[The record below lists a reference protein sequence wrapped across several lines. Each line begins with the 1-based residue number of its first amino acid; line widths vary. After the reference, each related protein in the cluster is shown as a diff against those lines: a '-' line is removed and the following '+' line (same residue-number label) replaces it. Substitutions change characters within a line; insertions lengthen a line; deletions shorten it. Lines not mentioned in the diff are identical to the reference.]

1 MYKFILIFLYSTSF
15 FCICDIIILSVFV
28 FEIQFYYKET
38 KNDCRRTIK
47 GLKLISGNLGVHR
60 EISTVTVVDT
70 PDGFQWLKGNE
81 VVITTT
87 YALEKTPNSFLDFIS
102 KLLSRNISALIV
114 KSDRYIKVIPE
125 NAKKLCDEKAL
136 PLIYCPAIY
145 AFTDIINPTLSG
157 IISKQA
163 EQLKES
169 SKIHESFLELAI
181 NDRSIHQ
188 ILQTLSTLIQ
198 EPTAYVDT
206 VFHKVYFSENVSED
220 SLYLKGLSYEIILN
234 EYREKYQ
241 CIDVVN
247 KEQKFGYI
255 MLLSDRSDRTY
266 PDTDSNIYK
275 TAIEYAS
282 IVIILRMQIRISNR
296 MIEEKYY
303 SSFVGDLMLNNVK
316 TREEINTRAHL
327 YGWNLDGG
335 GFVAIIDINNIKK
348 YYLRNLDT
356 GTNEKLQKYTD
367 QIFDTSIKY
376 IKQAFPS
383 TIYYSQSDFIAF
395 LITGKL
401 PVSARKTLADTFS
414 QIQHSLLNAVPF
426 TISMGV
432 GMYVDDIINI
442 HNSYQQAKQV
452 IQTVYQIQQFNRL
465 FFYDQ
470 IGIYRLLFSI
480 SSNNEAIEFCDKY
493 VKPLQQYDD
502 QHHANLIETL
512 QSIINCGWNLK
523 LASEKL
529 FLHYNSVKY
538 RFQKICD
545 LLEIDLR
552 DNSRHTEIELA
563 LKIYLIQKNQI

>member
-1 MYKFILIFLYSTSF
+1 MTVEELLQ
-15 FCICDIIILSVFV
+15 LP
-28 FEIQFYYKET
+28 
-38 KNDCRRTIK
+38 TIK

-70 PDGFQWLKGNE
+70 LDGFQWLKGNE

-87 YALEKTPNSFLDFIS
+87 YALEKTPNAFLDFIS

-206 VFHKVYFSENVSED
+206 VFHKIYFSENVSED

>member
-1 MYKFILIFLYSTSF
+1 MTVEELLQ
-15 FCICDIIILSVFV
+15 LP
-28 FEIQFYYKET
+28 
-38 KNDCRRTIK
+38 TIK

-87 YALEKTPNSFLDFIS
+87 YALEKTPNAFLDFIS

-181 NDRSIHQ
+181 NDHSIHQ

-442 HNSYQQAKQV
+442 HNSYQQAKQI
-452 IQTVYQIQQFNRL
+452 IQTIYQIQQFNRL

>member
-1 MYKFILIFLYSTSF
+1 MTVEELLQ
-15 FCICDIIILSVFV
+15 LP
-28 FEIQFYYKET
+28 
-38 KNDCRRTIK
+38 TIK

-87 YALEKTPNSFLDFIS
+87 YALEKTPNAFLDFIS

-316 TREEINTRAHL
+316 TREEINTRAYL

>member
-1 MYKFILIFLYSTSF
+1 MTVEELLQ
-15 FCICDIIILSVFV
+15 LP
-28 FEIQFYYKET
+28 
-38 KNDCRRTIK
+38 TIK

-145 AFTDIINPTLSG
+145 TFADIINPTLSG

-327 YGWNLDGG
+327 YGWDLDGG

-348 YYLRNLDT
+348 YYLRDLDT

-367 QIFDTSIKY
+367 RIFDTSIKC

>member
-1 MYKFILIFLYSTSF
+1 MTVEELLQ
-15 FCICDIIILSVFV
+15 LP
-28 FEIQFYYKET
+28 
-38 KNDCRRTIK
+38 TIK

-87 YALEKTPNSFLDFIS
+87 YALEKTPNAFLDFIS

-348 YYLRNLDT
+348 YYLRDLDT

-367 QIFDTSIKY
+367 RIFDTSIKC

-414 QIQHSLLNAVPF
+414 QIQHSLLNTVPF

-493 VKPLQQYDD
+493 IKPLQQYDD

>member
-1 MYKFILIFLYSTSF
+1 MTVEELLQ
-15 FCICDIIILSVFV
+15 LP
-28 FEIQFYYKET
+28 
-38 KNDCRRTIK
+38 TIK

-87 YALEKTPNSFLDFIS
+87 YALEKTPNAFLDFIS

-234 EYREKYQ
+234 EYQEKYQ
-241 CIDVVN
+241 CINVVN

-395 LITGKL
+395 LIIGKL
-401 PVSARKTLADTFS
+401 PVSARKTLSDTFS

>member
-1 MYKFILIFLYSTSF
+1 MTVEELLQ
-15 FCICDIIILSVFV
+15 LP
-28 FEIQFYYKET
+28 
-38 KNDCRRTIK
+38 TIK

-87 YALEKTPNSFLDFIS
+87 YALEKTPNAFLDFIS

-563 LKIYLIQKNQI
+563 LKIYLIQGYRTKRVDG

>member
-1 MYKFILIFLYSTSF
+1 MTVEELLQ
-15 FCICDIIILSVFV
+15 LP
-28 FEIQFYYKET
+28 
-38 KNDCRRTIK
+38 TIK

-87 YALEKTPNSFLDFIS
+87 YALEKTPNAFLDFIS

-234 EYREKYQ
+234 EYQEKYQ
-241 CIDVVN
+241 CINVVN

-356 GTNEKLQKYTD
+356 GTNEKLQKYTE

-401 PVSARKTLADTFS
+401 PVSTRKTLADTFS

>member
-1 MYKFILIFLYSTSF
+1 MTVEELLQ
-15 FCICDIIILSVFV
+15 LP
-28 FEIQFYYKET
+28 
-38 KNDCRRTIK
+38 TIK

-87 YALEKTPNSFLDFIS
+87 YALEKTPNAFLDFIS

-234 EYREKYQ
+234 EYQEKYQ
-241 CIDVVN
+241 CINVVN

-303 SSFVGDLMLNNVK
+303 SSFEGDLMLNNVK

>member
-1 MYKFILIFLYSTSF
+1 MTVEELLQ
-15 FCICDIIILSVFV
+15 LP
-28 FEIQFYYKET
+28 
-38 KNDCRRTIK
+38 TIK

-87 YALEKTPNSFLDFIS
+87 YALEKTPNAFLDFIS
-102 KLLSRNISALIV
+102 KLLSKNISALIV

-157 IISKQA
+157 IISKLA

>member
-1 MYKFILIFLYSTSF
+1 MTVEELLQ
-15 FCICDIIILSVFV
+15 LP
-28 FEIQFYYKET
+28 
-38 KNDCRRTIK
+38 TIK
-47 GLKLISGNLGVHR
+47 GLKLISGNLGIHR

-87 YALEKTPNSFLDFIS
+87 YALEKTPNAFIDFIS

-145 AFTDIINPTLSG
+145 AFSDIINPTLSG

-169 SKIHESFLELAI
+169 SKIHESFLELAT

-395 LITGKL
+395 LIIGKL
-401 PVSARKTLADTFS
+401 PVSARKTLSDTFS

>member
-1 MYKFILIFLYSTSF
+1 MTVEELLQ
-15 FCICDIIILSVFV
+15 LP
-28 FEIQFYYKET
+28 
-38 KNDCRRTIK
+38 TIK
-47 GLKLISGNLGVHR
+47 GLKLISGNLGIHR

-145 AFTDIINPTLSG
+145 AFADIINPPLSG

-452 IQTVYQIQQFNRL
+452 IQTIYQIQQFNRL

>member
-1 MYKFILIFLYSTSF
+1 MTVEELLQ
-15 FCICDIIILSVFV
+15 LP
-28 FEIQFYYKET
+28 
-38 KNDCRRTIK
+38 TIK

-87 YALEKTPNSFLDFIS
+87 YALEKTPNAFLDFIS

-348 YYLRNLDT
+348 YYLRNLDI

>member
-1 MYKFILIFLYSTSF
+1 MTVEELLQ
-15 FCICDIIILSVFV
+15 LP
-28 FEIQFYYKET
+28 
-38 KNDCRRTIK
+38 TIK

-145 AFTDIINPTLSG
+145 TFADIINPTLSG

-247 KEQKFGYI
+247 KEQKFGHI

>member
-1 MYKFILIFLYSTSF
+1 MTVEELLQ
-15 FCICDIIILSVFV
+15 LP
-28 FEIQFYYKET
+28 
-38 KNDCRRTIK
+38 TIK

-87 YALEKTPNSFLDFIS
+87 YALEKTPNAFLDFIS

-125 NAKKLCDEKAL
+125 NAKKLCDKKAL

-563 LKIYLIQKNQI
+563 LKIYLIQGYRTKRVDG

>member
-1 MYKFILIFLYSTSF
+1 MTVEELLQ
-15 FCICDIIILSVFV
+15 LP
-28 FEIQFYYKET
+28 
-38 KNDCRRTIK
+38 TIK
-47 GLKLISGNLGVHR
+47 GLKLISGNLGIHR

-87 YALEKTPNSFLDFIS
+87 YALEKTPNAFLDFIS

-348 YYLRNLDT
+348 YYLRDLDT

>member
-1 MYKFILIFLYSTSF
+1 MTVEELLQ
-15 FCICDIIILSVFV
+15 LP
-28 FEIQFYYKET
+28 
-38 KNDCRRTIK
+38 TIK

-145 AFTDIINPTLSG
+145 AFADIINTTLSG

-414 QIQHSLLNAVPF
+414 QIHHSLLNAVPF

-452 IQTVYQIQQFNRL
+452 IQTIYQIQQFNRL

-552 DNSRHTEIELA
+552 DNSKHTEIELA

>member
-1 MYKFILIFLYSTSF
+1 MTVEELLQ
-15 FCICDIIILSVFV
+15 LP
-28 FEIQFYYKET
+28 
-38 KNDCRRTIK
+38 TIK

-87 YALEKTPNSFLDFIS
+87 YALEKTPNAFLDFIS

-266 PDTDSNIYK
+266 PDTDSNVYK

>member
-1 MYKFILIFLYSTSF
+1 MTVEELLQ
-15 FCICDIIILSVFV
+15 LP
-28 FEIQFYYKET
+28 
-38 KNDCRRTIK
+38 TIK

-87 YALEKTPNSFLDFIS
+87 YALEKTPNAFLDFIS

-234 EYREKYQ
+234 EYQEKYQ
-241 CIDVVN
+241 CINVVN

-512 QSIINCGWNLK
+512 QSIITCGWNLK

>member
-1 MYKFILIFLYSTSF
+1 M
-15 FCICDIIILSVFV
+15 
-28 FEIQFYYKET
+28 
-38 KNDCRRTIK
+38 
-47 GLKLISGNLGVHR
+47 
-60 EISTVTVVDT
+60 
-70 PDGFQWLKGNE
+70 
-81 VVITTT
+81 ITTT

-145 AFTDIINPTLSG
+145 AFADIINPTLSG

-523 LASEKL
+523 LTSEKL

>member
-1 MYKFILIFLYSTSF
+1 MTVEELLQ
-15 FCICDIIILSVFV
+15 LP
-28 FEIQFYYKET
+28 
-38 KNDCRRTIK
+38 TIK

-70 PDGFQWLKGNE
+70 PDGFQRLKGNE

-87 YALEKTPNSFLDFIS
+87 YALEKTPNAFLDFIS

>member
-1 MYKFILIFLYSTSF
+1 MTVEELLQ
-15 FCICDIIILSVFV
+15 LP
-28 FEIQFYYKET
+28 
-38 KNDCRRTIK
+38 TIK

-87 YALEKTPNSFLDFIS
+87 YALEKTPNAFLDFIS

-136 PLIYCPAIY
+136 PLIYCTAIY
-145 AFTDIINPTLSG
+145 AFADIINPTLSG

-327 YGWNLDGG
+327 YGWDLDGG

-348 YYLRNLDT
+348 YYLRDLDT

-367 QIFDTSIKY
+367 RIFDTSIKY

>member
-1 MYKFILIFLYSTSF
+1 MTVEELLQ
-15 FCICDIIILSVFV
+15 LP
-28 FEIQFYYKET
+28 
-38 KNDCRRTIK
+38 TIK

-87 YALEKTPNSFLDFIS
+87 YALEKTPNAFLDFIS

-125 NAKKLCDEKAL
+125 NAKKLCDEKAF

-145 AFTDIINPTLSG
+145 AFTDIINPTLSR

-296 MIEEKYY
+296 MIAEKYY

>member
-1 MYKFILIFLYSTSF
+1 MTVEELLQ
-15 FCICDIIILSVFV
+15 LP
-28 FEIQFYYKET
+28 
-38 KNDCRRTIK
+38 TIK

-87 YALEKTPNSFLDFIS
+87 YALEKTPNAFLDFIS

-327 YGWNLDGG
+327 YGWDLDGG

-348 YYLRNLDT
+348 YYLRDLDT

-367 QIFDTSIKY
+367 RIFDTSIKC

>member
-1 MYKFILIFLYSTSF
+1 MTVEELLQ
-15 FCICDIIILSVFV
+15 LP
-28 FEIQFYYKET
+28 
-38 KNDCRRTIK
+38 TIK

-145 AFTDIINPTLSG
+145 AFSDIINPTLSG

>member
-1 MYKFILIFLYSTSF
+1 MTVEELLQ
-15 FCICDIIILSVFV
+15 LP
-28 FEIQFYYKET
+28 
-38 KNDCRRTIK
+38 TIK

-87 YALEKTPNSFLDFIS
+87 YALEKTPNAFLDFIS

-136 PLIYCPAIY
+136 PLIYCPATY
-145 AFTDIINPTLSG
+145 AFADIINPTLSG

-303 SSFVGDLMLNNVK
+303 SSFVCDLMLNNIK

-327 YGWNLDGG
+327 YGWDLDGG

-348 YYLRNLDT
+348 YYLRDLDT

-367 QIFDTSIKY
+367 RIFDTSIRC

-414 QIQHSLLNAVPF
+414 QIQHSLLSAVPF

>member
-1 MYKFILIFLYSTSF
+1 MTVEELLQ
-15 FCICDIIILSVFV
+15 LP
-28 FEIQFYYKET
+28 
-38 KNDCRRTIK
+38 TIK

-136 PLIYCPAIY
+136 PLIYCLAIY
-145 AFTDIINPTLSG
+145 AFADIINPTLSG

-452 IQTVYQIQQFNRL
+452 IQTIYQIQQFNRL

>member
-1 MYKFILIFLYSTSF
+1 MTVEELLQ
-15 FCICDIIILSVFV
+15 LP
-28 FEIQFYYKET
+28 
-38 KNDCRRTIK
+38 TIK

-87 YALEKTPNSFLDFIS
+87 YALEKTPNAFLDFIS

-114 KSDRYIKVIPE
+114 KSDRYMKVIPE

-145 AFTDIINPTLSG
+145 AFADIINPTLSE

-220 SLYLKGLSYEIILN
+220 SLYLKGLSYDIILN

-255 MLLSDRSDRTY
+255 MLLSDRTY

-327 YGWNLDGG
+327 YGWDLDGG

-348 YYLRNLDT
+348 YYLRDLDT
-356 GTNEKLQKYTD
+356 ETNEKLQKYTD
-367 QIFDTSIKY
+367 RIFDTSIKY

-401 PVSARKTLADTFS
+401 PVSARKTLTDTFS

-465 FFYDQ
+465 FFFM
-470 IGIYRLLFSI
+470 IRLESIAYYFLFHPITRRLNS
-480 SSNNEAIEFCDKY
+480 AI
-493 VKPLQQYDD
+493 
-502 QHHANLIETL
+502 NI
-512 QSIINCGWNLK
+512 
-523 LASEKL
+523 
-529 FLHYNSVKY
+529 
-538 RFQKICD
+538 
-545 LLEIDLR
+545 
-552 DNSRHTEIELA
+552 
-563 LKIYLIQKNQI
+563 

>member
-1 MYKFILIFLYSTSF
+1 MTVEELLE
-15 FCICDIIILSVFV
+15 LP
-28 FEIQFYYKET
+28 
-38 KNDCRRTIK
+38 TIK

-87 YALEKTPNSFLDFIS
+87 YALEKTPNAFLDFIS

-145 AFTDIINPTLSG
+145 AFSDIINPTLSG

>member
-1 MYKFILIFLYSTSF
+1 MTVEELLQ
-15 FCICDIIILSVFV
+15 LP
-28 FEIQFYYKET
+28 
-38 KNDCRRTIK
+38 TIK

-87 YALEKTPNSFLDFIS
+87 YALEKTPNAFLDFIS
-102 KLLSRNISALIV
+102 KLLSRNISALII
-114 KSDRYIKVIPE
+114 KLDRYIKVIPE

-220 SLYLKGLSYEIILN
+220 SLYLKGLSYEFILN

-275 TAIEYAS
+275 TVIEYAS

>member
-1 MYKFILIFLYSTSF
+1 MTVEELLQ
-15 FCICDIIILSVFV
+15 LP
-28 FEIQFYYKET
+28 
-38 KNDCRRTIK
+38 TIK

-87 YALEKTPNSFLDFIS
+87 YALEKTPNAFLDFIS

-136 PLIYCPAIY
+136 PLIYCPATY
-145 AFTDIINPTLSG
+145 AFADIINPTLSG

-206 VFHKVYFSENVSED
+206 VFHEVYFSENVSED

-303 SSFVGDLMLNNVK
+303 SSFVCDLMLNNIK

-327 YGWNLDGG
+327 YGWDLDGG

-348 YYLRNLDT
+348 YYLRDLDT

-367 QIFDTSIKY
+367 RIFDTSIKC

-414 QIQHSLLNAVPF
+414 QIQHSLLSAVPF

>member
-1 MYKFILIFLYSTSF
+1 MTVEELLQ
-15 FCICDIIILSVFV
+15 LP
-28 FEIQFYYKET
+28 
-38 KNDCRRTIK
+38 TIK

-145 AFTDIINPTLSG
+145 EFADIINPTLSG

>member
-1 MYKFILIFLYSTSF
+1 MTVEELLQ
-15 FCICDIIILSVFV
+15 LP
-28 FEIQFYYKET
+28 
-38 KNDCRRTIK
+38 TIK

-145 AFTDIINPTLSG
+145 TFADIINPTLSG

>member
-1 MYKFILIFLYSTSF
+1 M
-15 FCICDIIILSVFV
+15 
-28 FEIQFYYKET
+28 
-38 KNDCRRTIK
+38 
-47 GLKLISGNLGVHR
+47 
-60 EISTVTVVDT
+60 
-70 PDGFQWLKGNE
+70 
-81 VVITTT
+81 
-87 YALEKTPNSFLDFIS
+87 
-102 KLLSRNISALIV
+102 
-114 KSDRYIKVIPE
+114 
-125 NAKKLCDEKAL
+125 
-136 PLIYCPAIY
+136 
-145 AFTDIINPTLSG
+145 
-157 IISKQA
+157 
-163 EQLKES
+163 
-169 SKIHESFLELAI
+169 
-181 NDRSIHQ
+181 
-188 ILQTLSTLIQ
+188 QTLSTLIQ

-383 TIYYSQSDFIAF
+383 TIYYSQSD
-395 LITGKL
+395 LL
-401 PVSARKTLADTFS
+401 PF
-414 QIQHSLLNAVPF
+414 
-426 TISMGV
+426 
-432 GMYVDDIINI
+432 
-442 HNSYQQAKQV
+442 
-452 IQTVYQIQQFNRL
+452 
-465 FFYDQ
+465 
-470 IGIYRLLFSI
+470 
-480 SSNNEAIEFCDKY
+480 
-493 VKPLQQYDD
+493 
-502 QHHANLIETL
+502 
-512 QSIINCGWNLK
+512 
-523 LASEKL
+523 
-529 FLHYNSVKY
+529 
-538 RFQKICD
+538 
-545 LLEIDLR
+545 
-552 DNSRHTEIELA
+552 
-563 LKIYLIQKNQI
+563 

>member
-1 MYKFILIFLYSTSF
+1 MTVEELLQ
-15 FCICDIIILSVFV
+15 LP
-28 FEIQFYYKET
+28 
-38 KNDCRRTIK
+38 TIK
-47 GLKLISGNLGVHR
+47 GLKLISGNLGIHR

-87 YALEKTPNSFLDFIS
+87 YALEKTPNAFLDFIS

-327 YGWNLDGG
+327 YGWDLDGG

-348 YYLRNLDT
+348 YYLRDLDT

-367 QIFDTSIKY
+367 RIFDTSIKY

>member
-1 MYKFILIFLYSTSF
+1 MTVEELLQ
-15 FCICDIIILSVFV
+15 LP
-28 FEIQFYYKET
+28 
-38 KNDCRRTIK
+38 TIK

-87 YALEKTPNSFLDFIS
+87 YALEKTPNAFLDFIS

-401 PVSARKTLADTFS
+401 PVSTRKTLADTFS

>member
-1 MYKFILIFLYSTSF
+1 MTVEELLQ
-15 FCICDIIILSVFV
+15 LP
-28 FEIQFYYKET
+28 
-38 KNDCRRTIK
+38 TIK

-136 PLIYCPAIY
+136 PLIYYPAIY
-145 AFTDIINPTLSG
+145 AFADIINPTLSG

-303 SSFVGDLMLNNVK
+303 STFVGDLMLNNVK

>member
-1 MYKFILIFLYSTSF
+1 MTVEELLQ
-15 FCICDIIILSVFV
+15 LP
-28 FEIQFYYKET
+28 
-38 KNDCRRTIK
+38 TIK

-87 YALEKTPNSFLDFIS
+87 YALEKTPNAFLDFIS

-234 EYREKYQ
+234 EYQEKYQ
-241 CIDVVN
+241 CINVVN

-348 YYLRNLDT
+348 YYLRDLDT

-367 QIFDTSIKY
+367 RIFDTSIKY

-538 RFQKICD
+538 RFHKICD

>member
-1 MYKFILIFLYSTSF
+1 MTVEELLQ
-15 FCICDIIILSVFV
+15 LP
-28 FEIQFYYKET
+28 
-38 KNDCRRTIK
+38 TIK
-47 GLKLISGNLGVHR
+47 GLKLISGNLGIHR

-87 YALEKTPNSFLDFIS
+87 YALEKTPNAFLDFIS

-327 YGWNLDGG
+327 YGWDLDGG